1 MAYDKLL
8 LFKECP
14 LFLSL
19 FLVRPTG
26 SPTQRKIQT
35 LELLS
40 LTGRC
45 KSQLFLFLNQL
56 TNLTEPNLK
65 YDKL

>member
-1 MAYDKLL
+1 MEAMFHTVKAYDKLL

-26 SPTQRKIQT
+26 SPTQR
-35 LELLS
+35 
-40 LTGRC
+40 
-45 KSQLFLFLNQL
+45 
-56 TNLTEPNLK
+56 
-65 YDKL
+65 